1 MLLKNKITGEIKDV
15 QLGNHND
22 PSDGIIVVY
31 GENGQPRQPQA
42 QYGSLAELI
51 EEWEDAPKS
60 RLKWHIGNSGIV
72 HKEKTNLH
80 SDARE
85 AIGNSFDTESEA
97 RQAVKRLEALKRLR
111 DKGFKFTY
119 VGDYEMLCGNGF
131 EIPIRGEM
139 PPDYFNDKSVRVD
152 LEFLFEEEQ

>member
-1 MLLKNKITGEIKDV
+1 MLLKNKKTGEIKDV

-31 GENGQPRQPQA
+31 GDKGQSREPRA
-42 QYGSLAELI
+42 QYSSLAELV

-60 RLKWHIGNSGIV
+60 KLKWHIGNSGII
-72 HKEKTNLH
+72 HKEKSNLH

-85 AIGNSFDTESEA
+85 AIGNSFETENEA
-97 RQAVKRLEALKRLR
+97 RQAVKRFEALKRLR

-119 VGDYEMLCGNGF
+119 VDDYEMLCGNGF

-139 PPDYFNDKSVRVD
+139 PADYYYDKNVRAD
-152 LEFLFEEEQ
+152 LEFLFGEE